1 MVNNQTLS
9 KTFGWM
15 FIGLLVTFLTGYVVS
30 LNENMLY
37 NIMSTWGMIL
47 CIVVELGLVI
57 FLSARI
63 TKMQPT
69 TAKISFLLYSFV
81 SGLTFSS
88 IFMVY
93 SLNSIMYVFLITA
106 VVFAIFAAIGAF
118 TKIDLT
124 KIGSYLLM
132 ALLAIIICTIIN
144 IFLNST
150 SFDLFLSIIIII
162 VFIGFTAYDVQRL
175 KRLSGTGIINEEN
188 LAIYGALELYLD
200 FINLFLELLRLFGS
214 SHDN

>member
-124 KIGSYLLM
+124 KIGSYLFM

>member
-15 FIGLLVTFLTGYVVS
+15 FIGLLVTFLSGYVVS

>member
-132 ALLAIIICTIIN
+132 ALLAIIICTIVN

-175 KRLSGTGIINEEN
+175 KRISGTGIINEEN

>member
-175 KRLSGTGIINEEN
+175 KRISGTGIINEEN

>member
-81 SGLTFSS
+81 GGLTFSS

-132 ALLAIIICTIIN
+132 ALLAIILCTIIN

>member
-1 MVNNQTLS
+1 MGKNIFAKVFL
-9 KTFGWM
+9 WM

-47 CIVVELGLVI
+47 CVVVELGLVI

>member
-1 MVNNQTLS
+1 MANNQTLS

>member
-47 CIVVELGLVI
+47 CVVVELGLVI

-132 ALLAIIICTIIN
+132 ALLAIIICTIAN

>member
-47 CIVVELGLVI
+47 CVVVELGLVI

-132 ALLAIIICTIIN
+132 ALLAIIICTIVN